1 VFLQLIAGHEAPK
14 NSRTPG
20 VAQGG
25 LDLLPDAPKKNR
37 RLGGDG
43 GWLLWMQ
50 IRIF

>member
-1 VFLQLIAGHEAPK
+1 VRREA
-14 NSRTPG
+14 
-20 VAQGG
+20 
-25 LDLLPDAPKKNR
+25 LDLLPDVPKKSR

>member
-1 VFLQLIAGHEAPK
+1 VRREA
-14 NSRTPG
+14 
-20 VAQGG
+20 
-25 LDLLPDAPKKNR
+25 LDLLPDVPKKNR